1 MLPSPLLKKKL
12 SSKQEQ
18 QLKTQNGSSITQLG
32 ALEDDEFEEF
42 NAEDPDKKKKVGKQL
57 NKVFFSSQSEINP
70 EANGNESSKQEQQL
84 KTQNGSSITQLGAL
98 EDDEFEEFNAEGS

>member
-1 MLPSPLLKKKL
+1 

-57 NKVFFSSQSEINP
+57 NK
-70 EANGNESSKQEQQL
+70 SSKQEQQL